1 MAKPVRSWLDGLVE
15 ENRRPQA
22 APYVTGRAPCAS
34 SSTARSCERLISG
47 WCSRQ
52 SFPAPRASELGE
64 VEHDELTMGTPE
76 SLSIRAERKR

>member
-52 SFPAPRASELGE
+52 SCPAPRASELGE

-76 SLSIRAERKR
+76 SISRREERKR

>member
-1 MAKPVRSWLDGLVE
+1 MAKPVRSWFDGLVE

-22 APYVTGRAPCAS
+22 APYMTGRAPCAS

-52 SFPAPRASELGE
+52 SFPAPRSELGAL
-64 VEHDELTMGTPE
+64 EHDDLTIGTPE
-76 SLSIRAERKR
+76 SLSRREERER